1 MPWGCC
7 EIRLD
12 VFICLLLEGLVWMEL
27 FEVVC
32 KMLLFIVIM
41 LNILVETVFHSW
53 PAELHARFCAPSTP
67 VRWCCTKFMFIPIM
81 LYHII
86 WYSMIVGIKND
97 KDRSSIVG
105 GRIAP
110 R

>member
-1 MPWGCC
+1 
-7 EIRLD
+7 
-12 VFICLLLEGLVWMEL
+12 MEL

-67 VRWCCTKFMFIPIM
+67 VRWFCTKFIFIPIM
-81 LYHII
+81 L
-86 WYSMIVGIKND
+86 YSMIVGIKND

-105 GRIAP
+105 GRRTP

>member
-1 MPWGCC
+1 
-7 EIRLD
+7 
-12 VFICLLLEGLVWMEL
+12 MEL

-67 VRWCCTKFMFIPIM
+67 VRWCCTKFIFIPIIAVPYNM
-81 LYHII
+81 VQHD
-86 WYSMIVGIKND
+86 SRD
-97 KDRSSIVG
+97 KE
-105 GRIAP
+105 
-110 R
+110 